1 MKTTGTLLVALV
13 ALVVAPQALASA
25 QSKAA
30 RDAATAA
37 CKSERAAVGAAI
49 FTETYGSN
57 GLGACKS
64 EYAAAAGD
72 AAKNAAAACRAER
85 KKNPR
90 SFRKKYGL
98 GKKKRDA
105 FGRCVSKRARGGM
118 GDAVTENVSAAQD
131 CRDFRDEDPEGF
143 ADMYGSEADSFA
155 LCVVDTKALN
165 DEDGTDDPGD
175 EGDDPGDED
184 DGTGDDGTG
193 DDGDV

>member
-13 ALVVAPQALASA
+13 ALVLAPQAIASP

-30 RDAATAA
+30 RAAAQAA
-37 CKSERAAVGAAI
+37 CKAERAAVGAAT
-49 FTETYGSN
+49 FAETYGSN

-85 KKNPR
+85 KKHPR
-90 SFRKKYGL
+90 AFRKKYGL

-105 FGRCVSKRARGGM
+105 FGRCVSRRASNGM
-118 GDAVTENVSAAQD
+118 GDAVAENVSAAQD

-165 DEDGTDDPGD
+165 NEEADDPGD
-175 EGDDPGDED
+175 EGDDPGDEGD
-184 DGTGDDGTG
+184 DPGDDGS